1 MYYTVFFSKG
11 ALSFMSTLNH
21 LLQKLSAFH
30 INAGILLLIYF
41 LAINLI
47 SFQTMRLD
55 KKKARRGEWR
65 TPESVLFL
73 QAIIGGSVGSILAMN
88 LFHHKTRKAAF
99 RIGMPV
105 ILLVQLLLILMLVLF
120 SSEIIFL

>member
-73 QAIIGGSVGSILAMN
+73 QAIIGGSIGSILAMN
-88 LFHHKTRKAAF
+88 LFHHKTRTAF

-105 ILLVQLLLILMLVLF
+105 ILLVQLLLILMLILF

>member
-1 MYYTVFFSKG
+1 
-11 ALSFMSTLNH
+11 MSTLNH

-55 KKKARRGEWR
+55 KKKARHGEWR

-73 QAIIGGSVGSILAMN
+73 QAIIGGSIGSILAMN
-88 LFHHKTRKAAF
+88 LFHHKTRKTAF

>member
-55 KKKARRGEWR
+55 KKRHA
-65 TPESVLFL
+65 
-73 QAIIGGSVGSILAMN
+73 AANGGRPSRSCSC
-88 LFHHKTRKAAF
+88 RPSSAAAS
-99 RIGMPV
+99 GA
-105 ILLVQLLLILMLVLF
+105 F
-120 SSEIIFL
+120 SP

>member
-1 MYYTVFFSKG
+1 
-11 ALSFMSTLNH
+11 MSILNQV
-21 LLQKLSAFH
+21 LQKLSAFH

-73 QAIIGGSVGSILAMN
+73 
-88 LFHHKTRKAAF
+88 
-99 RIGMPV
+99 
-105 ILLVQLLLILMLVLF
+105 LILMLVLF

>member
-1 MYYTVFFSKG
+1 
-11 ALSFMSTLNH
+11 MSILNQV
-21 LLQKLSAFH
+21 LQKLSAFH

-41 LAINLI
+41 GAINLI

-73 QAIIGGSVGSILAMN
+73 QAIIGGSIGSILAMN
-88 LFHHKTRKAAF
+88 LFHHKTRKTSF